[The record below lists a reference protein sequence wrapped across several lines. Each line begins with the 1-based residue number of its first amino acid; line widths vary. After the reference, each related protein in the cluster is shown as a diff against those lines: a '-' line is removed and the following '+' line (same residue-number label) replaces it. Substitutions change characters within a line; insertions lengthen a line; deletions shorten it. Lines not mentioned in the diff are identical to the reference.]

1 MILKR
6 KRKTICS
13 LALALVLFLLPLCT
27 PAAAAAYPEGVT
39 AQMASQ
45 GVPRSDTLLKN
56 AALSLTGKSLSGA
69 IYGMLYSDETLSGIL
84 TGLYTNIEGQGGVL
98 SAMNLDTSP
107 AAVAAGLTHYPS
119 VQRRVAAAADW
130 QSVDLSGASW
140 NVTSKS
146 GFAAAVSAMA
156 IPLNDLLYTLLC
168 AGTYQAGLLTLRGD
182 NGYRDGVMPMLRAL
196 GCESIPSDASFRQK
210 ADANRTQML
219 YQIVLSV
226 TSLVDALAAAPM
238 TKLTATLPDLAI
250 FIRDGGLEQAV
261 DVILSP
267 LSIRIGPYLQ
277 LVSGSQLLRM
287 VLFLQDPASI
297 TKSFA
302 DNITGSLNEMMAQ
315 SGIAL
320 SDIHLNILAAAKGN
334 PGECLVEVLR
344 WFFDTLKLN
353 RGKLNELLAQN
364 GGDAAALTDP
374 LLSRSAGELTFIVLH
389 LMTSDETMPLLYQWG
404 RYGFTPVSVE
414 YTKKLGKKQMKR
426 VLKGIDETI
435 GEFTADF
442 GGTGDLQATLG
453 RAIYASETVT
463 NLAKMLYGA
472 LGGGEMGMAAGLIG
486 LPASPAALGS
496 MLPSGYSA
504 VGRALARYESWDDL
518 PSTIGWGV
526 TKGDRA
532 SFQRALTAVLH
543 PMRPLLQGL
552 LANDSI
558 TLFGALHLPGSN
570 GYNTGVI
577 PLLEALSCPEDSIK
591 TYVDYCKGKGTDA
604 IIGDLLTPIL
614 SLVDRLIARPVYTL
628 CSILPN
634 LAYCI
639 QNGVLIQSVQNLL
652 YPLTETLHQYGYD
665 LEKLG
670 MDLTKLDQIDLSAF
684 SGSLGTSGLQLDLSS
699 LDLKQFAGM
708 GTLERMDSKRVTA
721 GKSVRIDV
729 VEADKTAV
737 LITLLRFA
745 VDFMRDESNS
755 GLLSDMLSND
765 EMPATFQQFSA
776 GIGDRFAEMTTD
788 ETIEWLYQLFFRERA
803 TKDLPEDDGYEPHV
817 IYEPEPSHIVRNV
830 LLSVGGVLLLAACV
844 LAVLRRR
851 QIAQFLKQRKAQ
863 KTQSPADGNPEV

>member
-1 MILKR
+1 M
-6 KRKTICS
+6 
-13 LALALVLFLLPLCT
+13 
-27 PAAAAAYPEGVT
+27 
-39 AQMASQ
+39 
-45 GVPRSDTLLKN
+45 
-56 AALSLTGKSLSGA
+56 
-69 IYGMLYSDETLSGIL
+69 
-84 TGLYTNIEGQGGVL
+84 
-98 SAMNLDTSP
+98 
-107 AAVAAGLTHYPS
+107 
-119 VQRRVAAAADW
+119 
-130 QSVDLSGASW
+130 
-140 NVTSKS
+140 
-146 GFAAAVSAMA
+146 
-156 IPLNDLLYTLLC
+156 
-168 AGTYQAGLLTLRGD
+168 
-182 NGYRDGVMPMLRAL
+182 
-196 GCESIPSDASFRQK
+196 
-210 ADANRTQML
+210 
-219 YQIVLSV
+219 
-226 TSLVDALAAAPM
+226 
-238 TKLTATLPDLAI
+238 
-250 FIRDGGLEQAV
+250 
-261 DVILSP
+261 ILSP

-315 SGIAL
+315 SGILL
-320 SDIHLNILAAAKGN
+320 SDIHLNILAAAKGK

-353 RGKLNELLAQN
+353 RGKLNELLSQN
-364 GGDAAALTDP
+364 GADAAALTDP

-389 LMTSDETMPLLYQWG
+389 LMTSTETMPLLYQWS
-404 RYGFTPVSVE
+404 RYAFTPVSVE

-426 VLKGIDETI
+426 VLKGIDATI
-435 GEFTADF
+435 GEFTAEF
-442 GGTGDLQATLG
+442 GGTGDLKTTLG
-453 RAIYASETVT
+453 KAIYSSETVT

-472 LGGGEMGMAAGLIG
+472 LGNEEMGMAAGLVG
-486 LPASPAALGS
+486 LPASPAALGA

-504 VGRALARYESWDDL
+504 VGRALARYSSWDKL
-518 PSTIGWGV
+518 PSSIGWGV

-532 SFQRALTAVLH
+532 SFQRALTAMLR
-543 PMRPLLQGL
+543 PFRPLLQGL

-614 SLVDRLIARPVYTL
+614 SLVDQLIARPVYTL

-639 QNGVLIQSVQNLL
+639 ENGVLIQSVQNLL

-670 MDLTKLDQIDLSAF
+670 VDLTKLDQIDLSAF
-684 SGSLGTSGLQLDLSS
+684 SGTLGTSGLQLDLST
-699 LDLKQFAGM
+699 LDLSQFAGM
-708 GTLERMDSKRVTA
+708 GTLERMESKRVTG
-721 GKSVRIDV
+721 GKRVKIDV
-729 VEADKTAV
+729 VKADKTAV
-737 LITLLRFA
+737 LITILRFA
-745 VDFMRDESNS
+745 VDFVRDDSN
-755 GLLSDMLSND
+755 GDLLANMLSND
-765 EMPATFQQFSA
+765 DMPATFQQFSA

-803 TKDLPEDDGYEPHV
+803 TKDLPEDDGYVPHV
-817 IYEPEPSHIVRNV
+817 IYEPENSHVVRNV
-830 LLSVGGVLLLAACV
+830 LLIAGGVLLLAACV
-844 LAVLRRR
+844 LAFLRRR
-851 QIAQFLKQRKAQ
+851 QIEQFLKQRKAQ

>member
-6 KRKTICS
+6 KRQTLCS
-13 LALALVLFLLPLCT
+13 LVLAMILLLLPLGA

-39 AQMASQ
+39 AQMASE
-45 GVPRSDTLLKN
+45 GVPRTDTLLKN
-56 AALSLTGKSLSGA
+56 AAVSLTGQSLSGA
-69 IYGMLYSDETLSGIL
+69 IYSLLFSDETLSGIL

-98 SAMNLDTSP
+98 SALNLDTSP
-107 AAVAAGLTHYPS
+107 AAVAAGLTHYPA
-119 VQRRVAAAADW
+119 VQRRLTAAADW
-130 QSVDLSGASW
+130 QSVDLAGASW
-140 NVTSKS
+140 NVGSKS

-168 AGTYQAGLLTLRGD
+168 EGTYQAGLLTLRGD
-182 NGYRDGVMPMLRAL
+182 NGYRDGIVPILRAL
-196 GCESIPSDASFRQK
+196 GCESIPSDATFRQK
-210 ADANRTQML
+210 ADSNRTQML
-219 YQIVLSV
+219 YQIVLSIE
-226 TSLVDALAAAPM
+226 SLVDALAAAPM

-250 FIRDGGLEQAV
+250 FIRDGELEHAV
-261 DVILSP
+261 DVLLSP

-302 DNITGSLNEMMAQ
+302 DNMTGSLNEMMAQ
-315 SGIAL
+315 SGISL
-320 SDIHLNILAAAKGN
+320 SDIHLNILAAAKGK
-334 PGECLVEVLR
+334 PGECLVEVFR

-353 RGKLNELLAQN
+353 RGKINELLSQG

-389 LMTSDETMPLLYQWG
+389 LLTSNETMPLLYQWS

-426 VLKGIDETI
+426 VLKGIDATI
-435 GEFTADF
+435 GEFTAEF
-442 GGTGDLQATLG
+442 GGTGDLKTTLG
-453 RAIYASETVT
+453 NAIYSSETVT
-463 NLAKMLYGA
+463 NLAKALYSAIGNE
-472 LGGGEMGMAAGLIG
+472 EMGMAAGLIG
-486 LPASPAALGS
+486 LPASPAALGA

-504 VGRALARYESWDDL
+504 VGRALARYSSWDKL
-518 PSTIGWGV
+518 PATIGWGV

-532 SFQRALTAVLH
+532 SFQRAMTAMLR
-543 PMRPLLQGL
+543 PFRPLLQGL

-577 PLLEALSCPEDSIK
+577 PLLEALSCPADTIK

-604 IIGDLLTPIL
+604 MIGDLLTPIL
-614 SLVDRLIARPVYTL
+614 ALADKLIAQPVYTL

-634 LAYCI
+634 LAYCL
-639 QNGVLIQSVQNLL
+639 QNGVLTQCVQNLL

-665 LEKLG
+665 LEKFG
-670 MDLTKLDQIDLSAF
+670 VDLTKLDSIDLSAF

-699 LDLKQFAGM
+699 LDLSQFAGM
-708 GTLERMDSKRVTA
+708 GTLERMESKRVTG
-721 GKSVRIDV
+721 GKTVKIDV
-729 VEADKTAV
+729 VKADKPAV
-737 LITLLRFA
+737 LLTLLRFA
-745 VDFMRDESNS
+745 VDFMRDDSNS
-755 GLLSDMLSND
+755 DLLSNMLSND
-765 EMPATFQQFSA
+765 DMPATFQQFSA
-776 GIGDRFAEMTTD
+776 GIGDQFAEMTTD

-803 TKDLPEDDGYEPHV
+803 TKDLPEDDGYVPHV
-817 IYEPEPSHIVRNV
+817 IYEPEASHVVRNV
-830 LLSVGGVLLLAACV
+830 LLMVGSVLLLAACV
-844 LAVLRRR
+844 LAFLRRR
-851 QIAQFLKQRKAQ
+851 QIAAFLQQRKAQ
-863 KTQSPADGNPEV
+863 KQKRSHDGNPEV

>member
-1 MILKR
+1 MLHRRLDEDWDYVFGHGKADYLTGR
-6 KRKTICS
+6 EAVGQAVKTR
-13 LALALVLFLLPLCT
+13 LLLLYGEWWEDLQDGLPLF
-27 PAAAAAYPEGVT
+27 EKIL
-39 AQMASQ
+39 ASPGSEQ
-45 GVPRSDTLLKN
+45 
-56 AALSLTGKSLSGA
+56 
-69 IYGMLYSDETLSGIL
+69 
-84 TGLYTNIEGQGGVL
+84 
-98 SAMNLDTSP
+98 NL
-107 AAVAAGLTHYPS
+107 
-119 VQRRVAAAADW
+119 
-130 QSVDLSGASW
+130 
-140 NVTSKS
+140 
-146 GFAAAVSAMA
+146 
-156 IPLNDLLYTLLC
+156 
-168 AGTYQAGLLTLRGD
+168 
-182 NGYRDGVMPMLRAL
+182 
-196 GCESIPSDASFRQK
+196 
-210 ADANRTQML
+210 
-219 YQIVLSV
+219 
-226 TSLVDALAAAPM
+226 
-238 TKLTATLPDLAI
+238 
-250 FIRDGGLEQAV
+250 QAV
-261 DVILSP
+261 DVILRP

-315 SGIAL
+315 SGILL
-320 SDIHLNILAAAKGN
+320 SDIHLNILAAAKGK

-353 RGKLNELLAQN
+353 RGKLNDLLSQN
-364 GGDAAALTDP
+364 GADAAALTDP

-389 LMTSDETMPLLYQWG
+389 LMTSTETMPLLYQWS
-404 RYGFTPVSVE
+404 RYAFTPVSVE

-426 VLKGIDETI
+426 VLKGIDATI
-435 GEFTADF
+435 GEFTAEF
-442 GGTGDLQATLG
+442 GGTGDLKTTLG
-453 RAIYASETVT
+453 KTIYASETVT

-472 LGGGEMGMAAGLIG
+472 LGNEDMGMAAGLIG
-486 LPASPAALGS
+486 LPASPAALGA

-504 VGRALARYESWDDL
+504 VGRALARYSSWDKL
-518 PSTIGWGV
+518 PSSIGWGV

-532 SFQRALTAVLH
+532 SFQRALTAMLR
-543 PMRPLLQGL
+543 PFRPLLQGL

-614 SLVDRLIARPVYTL
+614 SLVDQLIARPVYTL

-639 QNGVLIQSVQNLL
+639 ENGVLIQSVQNLL

-670 MDLTKLDQIDLSAF
+670 VDLTKLDQIDLAAF
-684 SGSLGTSGLQLDLSS
+684 SGTLGTSGLQLDLST
-699 LDLKQFAGM
+699 LDLSQFAGM
-708 GTLERMDSKRVTA
+708 GTLERMESKRVTG
-721 GKSVRIDV
+721 GKHVKIDV
-729 VEADKTAV
+729 VKADKTAV
-737 LITLLRFA
+737 LITILRFA
-745 VDFMRDESNS
+745 VDFVRDDSN
-755 GLLSDMLSND
+755 GDLLANMLSND
-765 EMPATFQQFSA
+765 DMPATFQQFSA

-803 TKDLPEDDGYEPHV
+803 TKDLPEDDGYVPHV
-817 IYEPEPSHIVRNV
+817 IYEPDNSHVVRNV
-830 LLSVGGVLLLAACV
+830 LLIAGGVLLLAACV
-844 LAVLRRR
+844 LAFLRRR
-851 QIAQFLKQRKAQ
+851 QIEQFLKQRKAQ